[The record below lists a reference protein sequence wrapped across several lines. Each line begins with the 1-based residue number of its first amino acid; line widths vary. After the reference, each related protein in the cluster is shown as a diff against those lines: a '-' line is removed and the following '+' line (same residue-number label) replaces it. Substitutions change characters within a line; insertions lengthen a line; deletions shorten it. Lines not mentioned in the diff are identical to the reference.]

1 MPPNGRISTRA
12 TETLRETVMLAAL
25 AVSSLGLLEL
35 AVTLNASRTAVER
48 DRYVFMVIP

>member
-1 MPPNGRISTRA
+1 
-12 TETLRETVMLAAL
+12 
-25 AVSSLGLLEL
+25 VSSLGLLEL